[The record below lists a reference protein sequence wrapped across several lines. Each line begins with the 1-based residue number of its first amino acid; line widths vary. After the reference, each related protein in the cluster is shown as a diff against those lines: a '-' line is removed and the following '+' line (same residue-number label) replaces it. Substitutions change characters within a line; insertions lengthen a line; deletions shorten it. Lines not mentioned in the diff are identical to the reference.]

1 MNKEDIIKEIKTQI
15 QDKIRP
21 ALVMDG
27 GNIEFVDYDNETGI
41 VQVKLLGACHGCPMA
56 GITLKNAVEEI
67 LKDNIPEIQKVI
79 AVKPDSEDLQDDL
92 EF

>member
-1 MNKEDIIKEIKTQI
+1 MNQEEIIKKIKDEIAEKV
-15 QDKIRP
+15 RP

-27 GNIEFVDYDNETGI
+27 GNIEFVEFSDGI
-41 VQVKLLGACHGCPMA
+41 LKVKLLGHCHGCPMA

-67 LKDNIPEIQKVI
+67 LKDNIPEIQKVV